1 MGPAVRAISTG
12 MGMDSPSLLA
22 DPSGAVAGG
31 QALAESQL
39 PEDTDPVGTS
49 EVSDEV
55 CPCSQLKA
63 LPLRL
68 SASWSVF

>member
-1 MGPAVRAISTG
+1 MVGPAARGISTG
-12 MGMDSPSLLA
+12 MGMIELFLLA
-22 DPSGAVAGG
+22 DPSGAVTGG

-55 CPCSQLKA
+55 RLGSQLI
-63 LPLRL
+63 LLRCPHC
-68 SASWSVF
+68 

>member
-1 MGPAVRAISTG
+1 MMQLSQ
-12 MGMDSPSLLA
+12 LA
-22 DPSGAVAGG
+22 DPSGAVTGG

-55 CPCSQLKA
+55 RLGSQLILFKA
-63 LPLRL
+63 LPLL
-68 SASWSVF
+68 KLPCILVICLHVP

>member
-1 MGPAVRAISTG
+1 MIELF
-12 MGMDSPSLLA
+12 LLA
-22 DPSGAVAGG
+22 DPSGAVTGG

-55 CPCSQLKA
+55 RLGSQLI
-63 LPLRL
+63 LLRCPHC
-68 SASWSVF
+68 